1 MPDYRRFYLPNSP
14 VFITCVTAE
23 RKRILQSKVELDL
36 YWGAVRRTQK
46 KLPFE
51 LMAYAILPDHFH
63 WLIMMPEEQPNFSLV
78 LQKMKWIFALDY
90 KQAQGL
96 EGAIKIWQRGFW
108 DHVIRDEKDLGI
120 HLDYI
125 HWNPVKHGYV
135 KNPEDWEQSSLLE
148 WVSKGYYESGWGEGK
163 DIEKIEGLE
172 FE

>member
-1 MPDYRRFYLPNSP
+1 
-14 VFITCVTAE
+14 
-23 RKRILQSKVELDL
+23 
-36 YWGAVRRTQK
+36 
-46 KLPFE
+46 
-51 LMAYAILPDHFH
+51 
-63 WLIMMPEEQPNFSLV
+63 MPEEQPNFSLV